1 MIAITGGGTGGHL
14 AIARSFC
21 NQLKKQNK
29 QAIFI
34 GSTNGQDKMWFEND
48 KNFDQKYFLQSSGVV
63 NKKGLNK
70 LKSFLNIIKLSFE
83 CKKIFKQNNIKA
95 VISVGGY
102 SAAPASLA
110 AILSNIPLFIHE
122 QNAIVGKLNYILRPF
137 ANKFY
142 SSYEKQPFAY
152 PVSDK
157 FFKAQRIRSDIKTI
171 LFLGGSQGAK
181 AINELA
187 IKIAPTLK
195 EKNINIIHQ
204 CGKDSLQALQT
215 EYKELGFTDENLEL
229 FDFCNNIEE
238 KMQKADLAIT
248 RSGASSLWELIANA
262 LPCIFIPFP
271 YAAKNHQY
279 HNAKF
284 LQEKNLAKIST
295 QIKNSANDKEILK
308 MIEEYDIKNTSE
320 LLSNLTHQD
329 NTDEIIKDIISK
341 LND

>member
-21 NQLKKQNK
+21 HQLKQHNK
-29 QAIFI
+29 QTIFI

-48 KNFDQKYFLQSSGVV
+48 TNFNKKYFLQSSGVV

-110 AILSNIPLFIHE
+110 AILSNIPIFIHE
-122 QNAIVGKLNYILRPF
+122 QNAIIGKLNYMLKPF
-137 ANKFY
+137 AKQFY
-142 SSYEKQPFAY
+142 SSYEKHPFAY

-157 FFKAQRIRSDIKTI
+157 FFQTQRVRSNLKTI

-187 IKIAPTLK
+187 IKIAPILK

-204 CGKDSLQALQT
+204 CGKDSLQILNNQ
-215 EYKELGFTDENLEL
+215 YKELGFTEQELEL
-229 FDFCNNIEE
+229 FDFCNNIEK

-271 YAAKNHQY
+271 HAAKNHQY

-284 LQEKNLAKIST
+284 LQDKNLAKIST

-320 LLSNLTHQD
+320 LLSNLIHQD